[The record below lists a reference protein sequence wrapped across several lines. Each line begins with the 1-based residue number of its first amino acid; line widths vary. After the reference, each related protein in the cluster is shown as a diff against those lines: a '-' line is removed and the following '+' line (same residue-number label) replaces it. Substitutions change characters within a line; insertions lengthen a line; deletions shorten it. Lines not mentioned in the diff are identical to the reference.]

1 MLQLLPLCED
11 TGIKP
16 ESNACFWHPLF
27 GWCKGEIDVRLLR
40 LFTYVQKQLQCLWHP
55 AFVKVFFSDVLEPNP
70 GNAKKHSLKMKR
82 PFLSSVCEMY
92 LLILLTVKNFVSDI
106 LIGLGCNDTV
116 VFKIWCFFKDTT
128 MLDFEE
134 IFGTKSYILI
144 LSLLSQM
151 MLYMLNILDDF
162 DLFEKQRSF
171 KNEDLAEITMFLN
184 NLLFRTIWEEKEL
197 SQFSHCQGLLLMLYN
212 RDCKKHFCRKEHWIL
227 QGFKRRILM
236 KELDSNTNRGLRM
249 LIQLP
254 HIFPHQ
260 KVSMKYS
267 SCPYSLFFCVN

>member
-1 MLQLLPLCED
+1 MHTEYPPSFAPKILIETLNLSLCFL
-11 TGIKP
+11 K
-16 ESNACFWHPLF
+16 
-27 GWCKGEIDVRLLR
+27 
-40 LFTYVQKQLQCLWHP
+40 YVFIALY
-55 AFVKVFFSDVLEPNP
+55 S

-151 MLYMLNILDDF
+151 MLYML
-162 DLFEKQRSF
+162 K
-171 KNEDLAEITMFLN
+171 
-184 NLLFRTIWEEKEL
+184 
-197 SQFSHCQGLLLMLYN
+197 
-212 RDCKKHFCRKEHWIL
+212 
-227 QGFKRRILM
+227 
-236 KELDSNTNRGLRM
+236 
-249 LIQLP
+249 
-254 HIFPHQ
+254 
-260 KVSMKYS
+260 
-267 SCPYSLFFCVN
+267 